1 MKRFLALLLTL
12 VMLVS
17 VCGLQAFAAGGD
29 TPEESGD
36 ELVVHTRS
44 GATRTFHVGDTFS
57 YTYWFR
63 MTSGSV
69 NKFTAHVLYDSQCL
83 TVNTDGCRFPNMTSA
98 STKNNVGDFEFRDSF
113 TTSAGGVFATAAP
126 QVMANISFTVTRGGT
141 AYLTTMIEQLEI
153 RKSNG
158 DKSELVTD
166 FKNKTWSPAKYSTF
180 DYLQDEKPS
189 TVSTPLS
196 ASSDVAWY
204 YAVDAGTNAPV
215 PAGVTFELT
224 GTSGNGEHIERTA
237 VSDAYGFVGFGTV
250 PYGTY
255 YVQTRT
261 PDGAETAYIIS
272 DGSRVLPDV
281 QEGKLQLNHTLHYR
295 TADPSELRS
304 LTVTFEWT
312 NELIAPDE
320 RYTKDRPSSVY
331 MELSRSS
338 DAVVVAHRSSAP
350 EDGVAVFENLPIR
363 DDNGNEITYVL
374 TTTTLQHYDA
384 QVTRTDTGFHINF
397 VYLNKHTWETTRT
410 EPTCTVDGSIVSV
423 CKDCGATD
431 RVVLPA
437 TGHKLVTSGHDAT
450 CTQSGYVRYMCS
462 QCSYWYEKKTPAL
475 GHDWS
480 DWVVDQEVTAR
491 ADGVKHRTCARCGE
505 MEMYAIPYANHKH
518 TMKKRVVRPT
528 CTAQGYTE
536 FYCVNDAGLPCGE
549 SYIVEGSRTQP
560 LGHTYEGNSGI
571 TTIIEPTCTT
581 TGLKEYHCT
590 RCGDTY
596 TEVLPQLGHDYEL
609 QPGKSSKPDCT
620 KPGTEYY
627 VCGRCEDV
635 KLVRTPALGHDW
647 GEWIVDQQETD
658 QADGLKHR
666 ICKTCGERQDA
677 AIPKLEHI
685 HNYLPTKVEPD
696 CEQQGYTR
704 YTCSCG
710 DTYIEQSSYVPA
722 LGHTWVETAR
732 QEPTEKTVG
741 VITYTCQRCAKLRYE
756 YIPKLEPIDKWKNP
770 YRDVRSNAWYYEAV
784 AYVTRNGLM
793 VGTGTMTFS
802 PDEQMNRAM
811 IAMILYKMNGM
822 PSVAGMT
829 APFTDVPD
837 DTWYTNAVIW
847 AYNCGVASGTSATT
861 FSPMANITR
870 EQMMTMF
877 YGYAVYMNYNTMAV
891 ADLSVFPDSGDVSH
905 WAEVKLGWGVA
916 NALIKGVQER
926 DGVYLRPRAT
936 ATRAEAAAIL
946 RSFDQWRA
954 YAVAPGN

>member
-17 VCGLQAFAAGGD
+17 GCGLQAFAADGD
-29 TPEESGD
+29 TPADTGD
-36 ELVVHTRS
+36 ELVVYTRS

-63 MTSGSV
+63 LTSGSV
-69 NKFTAHVLYDSQCL
+69 NKITGHVLYDSECL
-83 TVNTDGCRFPNMTSA
+83 TVNADGCKFPNMSSA
-98 STKNNVGDFEFRDSF
+98 STKNNAGDFEFRDSF
-113 TTSAGGVFATAAP
+113 TTSSGGVFATAAP

-141 AYLTTMIEQLEI
+141 AYLTTMLERLEI
-153 RKSNG
+153 RKTND
-158 DKSELVTD
+158 DKSELVTN
-166 FKNKTWSPAKYSTF
+166 FQNKTWSPAMYSTF
-180 DYLQDEKPS
+180 DYLQDEKPTAAS
-189 TVSTPLS
+189 KPMS

-204 YAVDAGTNAPV
+204 YAVDAGTGAPV

-224 GTSGNGEHIERTA
+224 GTAGNGEHIERTA

-255 YVQTRT
+255 YIQTRT
-261 PDGAETAYIIS
+261 ADGAETAYIVN

-281 QEGKLQLNHTLHYR
+281 QDGKLQLNHTLHYR

-304 LTVTFEWT
+304 VTVTFEWT

-320 RYTKDRPSSVY
+320 LYTKDRPSSVY
-331 MELSRSS
+331 MELSRNN

-350 EDGVAVFENLPIR
+350 EDGVDVFENLPIH

-374 TTTTLQHYDA
+374 TTSTLQHYDA

-397 VYLNKHTWETTRT
+397 AYLNDHTWETTRT
-410 EPTCTVDGSIVSV
+410 EPTCTEDGSIVSV

-475 GHDWS
+475 GHSWGDWE
-480 DWVVDQEVTAR
+480 VDREATSR
-491 ADGVKHRTCARCGE
+491 TDGVKHHTCTRCGE
-505 MEMYAIPYANHKH
+505 TEVYAIPSADHKH

-528 CTAQGYTE
+528 CTEQGYTE

-560 LGHTYEGNSGI
+560 LGHTYEGDSGI

-596 TEVLPQLGHDYEL
+596 TEILSQLGHDYEL
-609 QPGKSSKPDCT
+609 QADKSSRPDCT
-620 KPGTEYY
+620 QPGTEYY
-627 VCGRCEDV
+627 VCGRCKDV
-635 KLVRTPALGHDW
+635 KLVRLPALGHDW
-647 GEWIVDQQETD
+647 GDWIVDQQETD

-677 AIPKLEHI
+677 VIPKLEHV
-685 HNYLPTKVEPD
+685 HNHLPTKVEPT
-696 CEQQGYTR
+696 CEEQGYTR

-722 LGHTWVETAR
+722 LGHVWVETAR

-741 VITYTCQRCAKLRYE
+741 VITYTCQRCTRLRYE
-756 YIPKLEPIDKWKNP
+756 YIPKTEPIDKWKNP
-770 YRDVRSNAWYYEAV
+770 YRDVRSTAWYYEAV
-784 AYVTRNGLM
+784 AYVTRNNLM

-802 PDEQMNRAM
+802 PDEEMNRAM
-811 IAMILYKMNGM
+811 LVMVLYRLNGA

-829 APFTDVPD
+829 APFEDVPQD
-837 DTWYTNAVIW
+837 AWYADAVTW

-861 FSPMANITR
+861 FSPMADITR

-877 YGYAVYMNYNTMAV
+877 YGYAVYMDYNTMAV
-891 ADLSVFPDSGDVSH
+891 ADLSVFPDSGDVSS
-905 WAEVKLGWGVA
+905 WAEAKLGWAVA
-916 NALIKGVQER
+916 NSLIKGVKES

-946 RSFDQWRA
+946 RSFDQWRVN
-954 YAVAPGN
+954 AVVTGK

>member
-12 VMLVS
+12 LMLVS
-17 VCGLQAFAAGGD
+17 VCGLQAFADGGD

-98 STKNNVGDFEFRDSF
+98 STKNNAGDFEFRDSF
-113 TTSAGGVFATAAP
+113 TTSAGSVFATATP

-141 AYLTTMIEQLEI
+141 AYLTTMIERLEI

-261 PDGAETAYIIS
+261 PDGAGTAYIIS

-320 RYTKDRPSSVY
+320 LYTKDRPSSVY

-350 EDGVAVFENLPIR
+350 EDGVAAFENLPIR

-410 EPTCTVDGSIVSV
+410 EPTCTEDGSIVSV

-437 TGHKLVTSGHDAT
+437 TGHKLVFSGHDAT

-505 MEMYAIPYANHKH
+505 MEMYAIPCANHKH